1 MNINRQNYESFLVD
15 YVEGTLAPKLI
26 PLVEEF
32 LKQNPDIQ
40 EEMALYAGSSV
51 KADATYFPEKQ
62 RLKQIPLEKSEPS
75 SDYFQR
81 FCVAYIEG
89 WLTENEQAVFE
100 ASVKKSESKTRELNL
115 FRQTILPEDSV
126 VFDEKILLM
135 PNESNPKI
143 SDINFEAYCIGCV
156 EGWLNQNQM
165 VALSAFIEANP
176 EKQPT
181 LTRYQTLKLVPDYSI
196 VYPDKHK
203 LKRFSIFNTKT
214 RKVLSYVASSA
225 AVIVFG
231 LMVYYSSTFDEKEQ
245 LAGHVAKNQ
254 TLIKAPEQLEPIQA
268 EQIKVADTEVQ
279 KTDLFG
285 FKKLQKAASQAAEL
299 ETNQKSHSITRMQPI
314 QLAALDCSGC
324 KEVFVESKTIN
335 KRAIPQNQIKTINIS
350 DEGGK
355 EEQNTQAAEKNLV
368 EELAQVGLSQI
379 NNWSNGKLIIEKS
392 SESKKTKI
400 ALNTRYFA
408 VSTQVKNRKK

>member
-1 MNINRQNYESFLVD
+1 M
-15 YVEGTLAPKLI
+15 
-26 PLVEEF
+26 
-32 LKQNPDIQ
+32 
-40 EEMALYAGSSV
+40 
-51 KADATYFPEKQ
+51 
-62 RLKQIPLEKSEPS
+62 
-75 SDYFQR
+75 
-81 FCVAYIEG
+81 
-89 WLTENEQAVFE
+89 
-100 ASVKKSESKTRELNL
+100 
-115 FRQTILPEDSV
+115 PEDSV

-135 PNESNPKI
+135 PNESDPKI

-165 VALSAFIEANP
+165 VALSAFLEANP

-203 LKRFSIFNTKT
+203 IKRFSVFNTKT

-245 LAGHVAKNQ
+245 LAGHVAKKQ
-254 TLIKAPEQLEPIQA
+254 TLINTPEQLESIQA
-268 EQIKVADTEVQ
+268 EQIEIADTEDQ
-279 KTDLFG
+279 KIDLFG

-299 ETNQKSHSITRMQPI
+299 ETSQKSQSITRMQPI

-335 KRAIPQNQIKTINIS
+335 KRS
-350 DEGGK
+350 R
-355 EEQNTQAAEKNLV
+355 
-368 EELAQVGLSQI
+368 
-379 NNWSNGKLIIEKS
+379 
-392 SESKKTKI
+392 I
-400 ALNTRYFA
+400 A
-408 VSTQVKNRKK
+408 NRPCQCT